1 MQSFGGFSALAEAM
15 NGAADGKSARV
26 SERKRRN
33 CAFVYGGDIRSHEY
47 KRMGTPLPSVAAASN
62 SRIAEQKARMSS
74 NLITKGGRL
83 PRHPD
88 DTYHFMNLE
97 QVF

>member
-33 CAFVYGGDIRSHEY
+33 CAFVYGGDIRSHEMQ
-47 KRMGTPLPSVAAASN
+47 RMGTPLQAVAAATN
-62 SRIAEQKARMSS
+62 SRIAEQHTRNPLVSS
-74 NLITKGGRL
+74 QRAADCSATPMIRIIS
-83 PRHPD
+83 
-88 DTYHFMNLE
+88 
-97 QVF
+97 